1 MVQAKKVQRSTAAA
15 PARVFTPPHD
25 AHSDYAGLA
34 QFRFQIRSFLAFSEA
49 AAAQQG
55 LTPTQHQALLGIKGF
70 VRPGPA
76 TVGDVARF
84 LLIRHHSAVELI
96 NRLAKLGLVSRIAD
110 PEDARRVHL
119 KLTKKGEQKLQALS
133 RKPRRAPPRRKP
145 GAKSPAR
152 FVSEVQPH
160 LNTRRTAFSVQK
172 NRVGLAY
179 QHSARPADSSV

>member
-1 MVQAKKVQRSTAAA
+1 MVQAKKAQRPAAA
-15 PARVFTPPHD
+15 TSARPSSRTMRD
-25 AHSDYAGLA
+25 SDYAALA
-34 QFRFQIRSFLAFSEA
+34 QFRHQVRSFLAFSEA

-84 LLIRHHSAVELI
+84 LLIRHHSAVELV

-133 RKPRRAPPRRKP
+133 RKNLEELRRAT
-145 GAKSPAR
+145 SPALSR
-152 FVSEVQPH
+152 LLKSFRASSEP
-160 LNTRRTAFSVQK
+160 
-172 NRVGLAY
+172 
-179 QHSARPADSSV
+179 